1 MNLGI
6 SIKNLRQQKGIK
18 QTSLAEMSGITQTY
32 LSQIENNIKEPG
44 ISTLRIIA
52 NNLGIPLPVIFF
64 LSLENDDI
72 SPEKRNSF
80 KHLAPSINSMIS
92 EFFTNSTID

>member
-18 QTSLAEMSGITQTY
+18 QTALAEMSGITQTY

-52 NNLGIPLPVIFF
+52 KNLGIPLPVIFF

-72 SPEKRNSF
+72 SPEKRNAF
-80 KHLAPSINSMIS
+80 KHLAPSIYSMIS
-92 EFFTNSTID
+92 EFFTNSTND